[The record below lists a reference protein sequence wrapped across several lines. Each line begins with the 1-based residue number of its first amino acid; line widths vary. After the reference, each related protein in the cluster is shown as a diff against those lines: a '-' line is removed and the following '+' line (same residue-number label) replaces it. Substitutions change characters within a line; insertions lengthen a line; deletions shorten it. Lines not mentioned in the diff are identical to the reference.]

1 MQRLHIG
8 IEIQKIM
15 AVYYVDKGG
24 NRVQAERKASMRY
37 RAWKQMK
44 TLCVLRIAATL
55 LLLET
60 TVRRGKR

>member
-8 IEIQKIM
+8 TEIQKIM

-24 NRVQAERKASMRY
+24 NRVQAERIASMRD

-44 TLCVLRIAATL
+44 TLCVLRIAATS